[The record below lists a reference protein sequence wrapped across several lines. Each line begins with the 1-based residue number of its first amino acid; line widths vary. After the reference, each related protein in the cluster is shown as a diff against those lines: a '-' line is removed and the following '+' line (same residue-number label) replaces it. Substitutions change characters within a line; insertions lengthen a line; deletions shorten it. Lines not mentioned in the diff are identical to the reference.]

1 MGNETCES
9 IILTGAEILSQ
20 YGRPQQTDPPLLVE
34 KPQNRSYVKIS
45 LSAINVSHRYLEARM
60 EAKERFDWFDYKAL
74 QVYRSDSLGERIPYI
89 FHYHRPV
96 TGGVSCAHTA

>member
-1 MGNETCES
+1 
-9 IILTGAEILSQ
+9 
-20 YGRPQQTDPPLLVE
+20 
-34 KPQNRSYVKIS
+34 
-45 LSAINVSHRYLEARM
+45 M